1 MTSKIIGYAIK
12 ESVDEVIL
20 VSGSL
25 TCHMHGPPA
34 RRFFDHL
41 VRSIIVKSH
50 TTTRHMGAGHAGLQT
65 GPVRT
70 LSSVRLVR

>member
-25 TCHMHGPPA
+25 TCHLHGPPA
-34 RRFFDHL
+34 RRFSDHL
-41 VRSIIVKSH
+41 VSSFIVKSH
-50 TTTRHMGAGHAGLQT
+50 TTRHMGAGHAGLQT